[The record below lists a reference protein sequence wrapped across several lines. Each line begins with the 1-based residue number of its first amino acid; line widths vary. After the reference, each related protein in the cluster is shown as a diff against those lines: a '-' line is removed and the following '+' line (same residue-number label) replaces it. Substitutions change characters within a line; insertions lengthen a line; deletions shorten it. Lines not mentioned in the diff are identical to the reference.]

1 LTQRTEEPPSGHGTP
16 AVPGEIGERRRK
28 KETADGNGN
37 PQMTPGF
44 ANGGYAEASRWTQRK
59 KEMGERQRR
68 GTSVI
73 SK

>member
-1 LTQRTEEPPSGHGTP
+1 
-16 AVPGEIGERRRK
+16 
-28 KETADGNGN
+28 
-37 PQMTPGF
+37 MTPGF